1 MHRQIAALLLA
12 CAALLAAAPVTAER
26 TTRYELDL
34 GQRHTQMLRV
44 RVVFEEVEGE
54 ALAVHLPVW
63 RTGLYR
69 VLDTVG
75 TLSEIRVS
83 DGSGAPLEFR
93 QTAKSSWEI
102 ARPDAAAGAVAF
114 EYVVYARSLGDRT
127 RDVDAD
133 HVFINPGLVLVYADA
148 HRDAPIE
155 VSTELPDGWRIAS
168 GMESPRPGVLV
179 APTYDRLVDS
189 PIEMG
194 TFDLV
199 SFEAAGA
206 SIEFAI
212 WGDWDGDAERLE
224 ADTRAIVEVA
234 AAVYGDMPT
243 ERYVFLTHSAP
254 GLGGGTEYFNSTVVH
269 TDPARWWDEKGYAN
283 FLSLLAH
290 EFFHLWNVKRF
301 RPAGIARYD
310 YLSENYTDLLW
321 VAEGLTSYYDTML
334 LARAGVI
341 DIADFRERLAENVDA
356 VVDRAGYGR
365 DSLARASF
373 EAWTKG
379 YHQGADRAP
388 DKANRTISFYSQGA
402 LLGLVLDLEIR
413 ARSGGARSLDDVMR
427 ALYEDF
433 PLGSDG
439 YDYADVRNR
448 VERVGGGPLAAD
460 LDGWVL
466 GTVPLPVTEALA
478 KVGWKLGREDA
489 EEDPEP
495 TLGVRT
501 RSADGGQYV
510 RYVRIDG
517 PAWEAGV
524 NVDDV
529 LLAIDGVRIGNDLDE
544 LLERHAPGD
553 LVELAL
559 FRDGRLRTLSA
570 QLGTALRDH
579 EITPAEAEDPVA
591 ESLRSA
597 WLGGHVEAA
606 EGD

>member
-1 MHRQIAALLLA
+1 
-12 CAALLAAAPVTAER
+12 
-26 TTRYELDL
+26 
-34 GQRHTQMLRV
+34 
-44 RVVFEEVEGE
+44 
-54 ALAVHLPVW
+54 
-63 RTGLYR
+63 
-69 VLDTVG
+69 
-75 TLSEIRVS
+75 
-83 DGSGAPLEFR
+83 
-93 QTAKSSWEI
+93 
-102 ARPDAAAGAVAF
+102 
-114 EYVVYARSLGDRT
+114 
-127 RDVDAD
+127 
-133 HVFINPGLVLVYADA
+133 
-148 HRDAPIE
+148 
-155 VSTELPDGWRIAS
+155 
-168 GMESPRPGVLV
+168 MESPRPGVLV

-224 ADTRAIVEVA
+224 ADTRAIVEAA

-301 RPAGIARYD
+301 RPAGIAA
-310 YLSENYTDLLW
+310 TT
-321 VAEGLTSYYDTML
+321 TSRRTT
-334 LARAGVI
+334 RTCSG
-341 DIADFRERLAENVDA
+341 
-356 VVDRAGYGR
+356 
-365 DSLARASF
+365 SPRASPATTTPCCSRAPASSTSRTSASASRRTSTRSSIAPATAAT
-373 EAWTKG
+373 AWRG
-379 YHQGADRAP
+379 RASRPGPRATTRVRIALP

-413 ARSGGARSLDDVMR
+413 AAQRRCTQPRRRHARPLRGLPARQRRLPLRGRARTAWNASGADRWRPPGRLGA
-427 ALYEDF
+427 
-433 PLGSDG
+433 GHG
-439 YDYADVRNR
+439 
-448 VERVGGGPLAAD
+448 AAT
-460 LDGWVL
+460 GA
-466 GTVPLPVTEALA
+466 EALA
-478 KVGWKLGREDA
+478 KVGWKLGREGA

-553 LVELAL
+553 VVELAL
-559 FRDGRLRTLSA
+559 FRDGRLRMLSA